1 VADLHEELQFCC
13 QEDFGGLL
21 QEQQRDAVDL
31 FGPAKAADRQMIG
44 KLLERFLG
52 PTRAHPSQ
60 YLSVFAVGHLAPPAN
75 NTRYPSPSILSFAG
89 Q

>member
-1 VADLHEELQFCC
+1 
-13 QEDFGGLL
+13 
-21 QEQQRDAVDL
+21 
-31 FGPAKAADRQMIG
+31 MIG